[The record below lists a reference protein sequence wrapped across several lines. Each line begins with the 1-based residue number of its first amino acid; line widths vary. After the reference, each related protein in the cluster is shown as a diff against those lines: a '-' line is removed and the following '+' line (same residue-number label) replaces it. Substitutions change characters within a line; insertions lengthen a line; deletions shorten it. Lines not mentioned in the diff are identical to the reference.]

1 MTETG
6 SVAVVADEGTSPL
19 NELLEG
25 DKGAVCGLGR
35 SIGVL
40 LTEPAFELAVLW
52 GALTGPFVPRYI
64 ADPSEYN
71 DEKERRLLLPSV
83 SLGGFR
89 LASGR
94 VTDAE
99 GSDCAPGEPLGFGV
113 LSTSSSTADSLPLLV
128 DSALS
133 MLALLIPFSLLSKVA
148 EGRRLFDGR

>member
-1 MTETG
+1 MAETT
-6 SVAVVADEGTSPL
+6 SVAVVADEGPSPL
-19 NELLEG
+19 KELLVG
-25 DKGAVCGLGR
+25 DKGAECILGC
-35 SIGVL
+35 SNGVL

-52 GALTGPFVPRYI
+52 RALAGPFAPLCI

-94 VTDAE
+94 IKDAE
-99 GSDCAPGEPLGFGV
+99 GSCKAPCEPRWFGV
-113 LSTSSSTADSLPLLV
+113 LSTSSSTADSLPLLL

-133 MLALLIPFSLLSKVA
+133 MLAILILFSLFSKVA